1 MTVKNLKKSNK
12 SKELKKNFPSE
23 FEREIKIL
31 QQFPQYM
38 YTISTSPTPNIMK
51 FLLLEN
57 TFFKKNSFFAYYTT
71 NIVVP
76 YLKKN
81 IKLYRFFSEK
91 NIQMSKVF

>member
-1 MTVKNLKKSNK
+1 MTVKNLRKSNK

-57 TFFKKNSFFAYYTT
+57 TFFKKKFLFCLLYYKYCRPLPKKKHKTIQIFF
-71 NIVVP
+71 
-76 YLKKN
+76 
-81 IKLYRFFSEK
+81 
-91 NIQMSKVF
+91 